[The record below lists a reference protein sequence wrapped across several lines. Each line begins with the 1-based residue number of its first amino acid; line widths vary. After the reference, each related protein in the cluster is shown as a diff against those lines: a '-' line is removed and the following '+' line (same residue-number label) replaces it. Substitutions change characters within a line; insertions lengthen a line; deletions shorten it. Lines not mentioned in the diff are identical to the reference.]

1 MDFLDTIKDK
11 TDKELIKMVY
21 DFNSWNPEMLSAV
34 EQELNK
40 RNILPTDLKEKKE
53 NLTIEENIELTKGKQ
68 AGLLGQVV
76 GWLTV
81 FGFLGIFMGYNYAYS
96 KERSKYTDK
105 IYFKYNE
112 SSRENGRYL
121 FFTALVMSSF
131 ALFYKLFVK
140 SF

>member
-1 MDFLDTIKDK
+1 MDFLETIKDK
-11 TDKELIKMVY
+11 PDNELLKIVY
-21 DFNSWNPEMLSAV
+21 EFHSWNPDMLSAV
-34 EQELNK
+34 EQELSN
-40 RNILPTDLKEKKE
+40 RNILPSDIKEKKQT
-53 NLTIEENIELTKGKQ
+53 LTTEENIELANGKQ

-76 GWLTV
+76 GWLTI
-81 FGFLGIFMGYNYAYS
+81 FGLLGIFIGYNYAYS

-112 SSRENGRYL
+112 ASRQTGRFL
-121 FFTALVMSSF
+121 FFTALVLSSL